1 MFLKHIRNQDITIDD
16 KFALDCM
23 GLELAIDLNGLLR
36 DRGVEW
42 IGEWDTDGAYFMSH
56 IILRRCGLKVDLTFG
71 AIHL

>member
-1 MFLKHIRNQDITIDD
+1 
-16 KFALDCM
+16 M

-42 IGEWDTDGAYFMSH
+42 IGEWDADGAYFMSQ